1 MVAHKELYPQLSA
14 ADREE
19 SRCAFL
25 RRIPKGAVYTTPLIH
40 SFAAPPAVVAQTTS
54 ALPHDDDLRLFSHPL
69 HVDGGGARRSGAGH
83 RRSGCR
89 GGACLTRTAPFPVEY
104 APALGPGR
112 AVAKQQR
119 AARSGWRL
127 ELRRPPILA

>member
-1 MVAHKELYPQLSA
+1 MVAPEEPYPQLSA

-19 SRCAFL
+19 SRRAFL
-25 RRIPKGAVYTTPLIH
+25 RGIAKGAVYTAPLIH
-40 SFAAPPAVVAQTTS
+40 SFAGGGGADDLRP
-54 ALPHDDDLRLFSHPL
+54 PHDDDLRLFSRPL
-69 HVDGGGARRSGAGH
+69 HVAGGERRSGAGH

-89 GGACLTRTAPFPVEY
+89 GGARLTRTAPAPVER